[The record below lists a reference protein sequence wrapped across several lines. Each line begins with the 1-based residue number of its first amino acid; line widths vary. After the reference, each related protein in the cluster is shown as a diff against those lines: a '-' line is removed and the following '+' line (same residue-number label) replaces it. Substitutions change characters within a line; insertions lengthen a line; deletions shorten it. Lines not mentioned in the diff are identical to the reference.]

1 MKYGQMPP
9 AEVRHDDAPKM
20 IRAIE
25 VLTAAGIDVR
35 RPPNSDH
42 QLKVSA
48 SVSYYPGRET
58 IVVDGEP
65 AARRQRGLAAV
76 IAFLDAK
83 PNLLPN
89 CAT

>member
-9 AEVRHDDAPKM
+9 AEVRPGDAPKM

-58 IVVDGEP
+58 ILVDGEP
-65 AARRQRGLAAV
+65 AARRARGLAAV
-76 IAFLDAK
+76 IAFLDAE
-83 PNLLPN
+83 PNPLPN
-89 CAT
+89 CIA